1 MIEEDDVHEAAD
13 DRRREVAD
21 DDRRREVA
29 DDDRRR
35 EAADDGR
42 GEVADDGRREVAD
55 DDRRRKVADALVGA
69 NVRRVVRHS
78 MSHVMDVLLLGV
90 CRLQLSRCCCC
101 LLFLPRQ
108 PWSQ

>member
-1 MIEEDDVHEAAD
+1 MMEKDDVQGAAD

-29 DDDRRR
+29 DD
-35 EAADDGR
+35 
-42 GEVADDGRREVAD
+42 GRREVSD
-55 DDRRRKVADALVGA
+55 DDRRREVADALVGA

-90 CRLQLSRCCCC
+90 CRLHL
-101 LLFLPRQ
+101 
-108 PWSQ
+108 